1 VRFVT
6 RAVALLGAVL
16 LLGAPAGTAAGGT
29 LLTVSPDRRTARLV
43 EVDRATLQAT
53 GRSLAVHGFTG
64 SWAFSPDG
72 RRLAVPNAWVAATG
86 RPAGLTIVDVAG
98 LREVRRITMPR
109 RGGVVRALA
118 WPRPDRLLAVLVGV
132 SSVSGTTAIA
142 IDPAS
147 GRVVAQRELSGT
159 VLGGAATPD
168 GLALLVGSAR
178 QIVPARVHLLDADA
192 SVRTATLDRVRAGF
206 AFDRST
212 RNDPHVLHREPGI
225 ALDPGG
231 RRIFVVGAD
240 EPAAT
245 IDLRTLRVAY
255 RAPARTPQAVRKS
268 LEGPVRSATWL
279 GGGLLGVTGWT
290 DAGLDPKTRRW
301 VQRPA
306 GLAVVDTRTWTSR
319 EIDADAGSFAVAGTT
334 LVTAVDARGVAG
346 WTTGGQRLWTMLEGR
361 RFNQVRTLD
370 DRVLVQVNGET
381 GMRILD
387 ARTGTELGRRTRA
400 LPLLL
405 STPTSPVY

>member
-6 RAVALLGAVL
+6 RAVALLGAL
-16 LLGAPAGTAAGGT
+16 LLLAAPAGTAAEGT
-29 LLTVSPDRRTARLV
+29 LITVSPDRRTARLV
-43 EVDRATLQAT
+43 EVERATLQAT
-53 GRSLAVHGFTG
+53 GRALAVHGFAG

-86 RPAGLTIVDVAG
+86 RPAGLTIVDVTA
-98 LREVRRITMPR
+98 LREVRRIATPR
-109 RGGVVRALA
+109 RVGVIRALA
-118 WPRPDRLLAVLVGV
+118 WPRPDRVLALLVGV
-132 SSVSGTTAIA
+132 GSVSGTTAVA

-178 QIVPARVHLLDADA
+178 QIVPARIQLLDADA
-192 SVRTATLDRVRAGF
+192 NVRTATLDRVHAGF
-206 AFDRST
+206 ALDRST
-212 RNDPHVLHREPGI
+212 RSDPQLRHREPGI
-225 ALDPGG
+225 AVDPAG

-245 IDLRTLRVAY
+245 IDLRSLRVAY
-255 RAPARTPQAVRKS
+255 RAPARATQAVRKS
-268 LEGPVRSATWL
+268 LDGPVRSATWL
-279 GGGLLGVTGWT
+279 GGGLLAVTGWT

-319 EIDADAGSFAVAGTT
+319 EIDADARSVAVAGTT
-334 LVTAVDARGVAG
+334 LVTAVDGRGVAG
-346 WTTGGQRLWTMLEGR
+346 WATGGQRLWTALDGR
-361 RFNQVRTLD
+361 RFDQVRALD
-370 DRVLVQVNGET
+370 DRVLVQIAGET

-387 ARTGTELGRRTRA
+387 ARTGAELGRRATA
-400 LPLLL
+400 LPVIL
-405 STPTSPVY
+405 STPTSPIY